1 MSRNNDR
8 NNITDDNVQNG
19 EGHTYVGGSNT
30 SDMELD
36 ERDMQLADDVAKE
49 KKIKLVIALS
59 AVLLAIIA
67 VVVYFAATQLNTG
80 KAESVNL
87 VSTYMEGL
95 GNSDVDKVKSVMDSD
110 TVDDDSISTLVKI
123 FQTYNDNGIQYTL
136 DYTTGEGYEASDSQL
151 DAVSKALYNKTA
163 EKAEVKKGYVV
174 PVKGTILL
182 TYDGQTSPY
191 DVDMDI
197 ICYEKDGEWYLGGTV
212 ESGDSE
218 SDK

>member
-1 MSRNNDR
+1 MSSDNNR

-19 EGHTYVGGSNT
+19 DGHMYVGGSNT

-36 ERDMQLADDVAKE
+36 EHDMQLADDVAKE
-49 KKIKLVIALS
+49 KKIKLVIALA
-59 AVLLAIIA
+59 AVLLAIIV
-67 VVVYFAATQLNTG
+67 VVVYLAATKLNTG
-80 KAESVNL
+80 KSQSVKL
-87 VSTYMEGL
+87 VNTYMDGL
-95 GNSDVDKVKSVMDSD
+95 GDADVDKVKSVMDSD

-123 FQTYNDNGIQYTL
+123 FQTYNDNGIQYKL
-136 DYTTGEGYEASDSQL
+136 EYTTEEGYEASDSQL
-151 DAVSKALYNKTA
+151 DAVSKALYNKA
-163 EKAEVKKGYVV
+163 ADKAEVKKGYVV
-174 PVKGTILL
+174 PVKGTIML

-212 ESGDSE
+212 ESGDSG